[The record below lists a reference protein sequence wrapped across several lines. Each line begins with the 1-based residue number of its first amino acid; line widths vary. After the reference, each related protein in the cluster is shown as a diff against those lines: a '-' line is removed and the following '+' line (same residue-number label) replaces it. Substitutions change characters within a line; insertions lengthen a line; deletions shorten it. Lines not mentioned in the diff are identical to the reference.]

1 MDHKAL
7 TILKHLSDG
16 NDPETG
22 KPFPPDSPYQRP
34 DVIRALFHAVRELEN
49 PPAGVARRCDPGAGS
64 LPEDTAGALLA
75 SAVASP
81 RRGAPAPRSGKPAE
95 GGAVPAGVARRCDPG
110 AGSLPEDTAG
120 TPLASTVASPR
131 RGAPAPRSGKPWSTE
146 EDEKL
151 VAGFDAGGPSQRSPP
166 TMAAAVSPSRRASP
180 GSTRCRCPQAS
191 AAGKPRTH
199 PISTV
204 PSTPPRPEP

>member
-95 GGAVPAGVARRCDPG
+95 GGAVPASEARRCDPER
-110 AGSLPEDTAG
+110 APCRRI
-120 TPLASTVASPR
+120 PR
-131 RGAPAPRSGKPWSTE
+131 APRLPPRSHPH
-146 EDEKL
+146 
-151 VAGFDAGGPSQRSPP
+151 DAGAQKAEQCPRAKLEGATPERAPCRRMPRAPRLPPRSHPHDAGPLLHAP
-166 TMAAAVSPSRRASP
+166 ASP
-180 GSTRCRCPQAS
+180 GPPKKTRNS
-191 AAGKPRTH
+191 
-199 PISTV
+199 
-204 PSTPPRPEP
+204 